1 MIVNWCKTKNF
12 TKQESILLADPKLKT
27 CSNWWVTWE
36 VKTNNYSKVLIIN
49 VEKYLQPQNGL
60 LLISKLIKYRVE
72 CSFFCCTSTYSRPY
86 VCLSPMF
93 NYSPIVNNN
102 KIGYQNW
109 YQVNYILKTLQ

>member
-27 CSNWWVTWE
+27 CSNWWITWD

-72 CSFFCCTSTYSRPY
+72 CSFFCCTSTYNLVGLMFAFPL
-86 VCLSPMF
+86 CLIIPLLWTTT
-93 NYSPIVNNN
+93 
-102 KIGYQNW
+102 K
-109 YQVNYILKTLQ
+109 